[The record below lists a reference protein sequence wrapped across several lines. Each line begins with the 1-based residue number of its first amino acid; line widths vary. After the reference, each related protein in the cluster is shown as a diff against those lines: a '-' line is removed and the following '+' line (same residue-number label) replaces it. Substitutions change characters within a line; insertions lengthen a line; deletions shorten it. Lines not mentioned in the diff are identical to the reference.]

1 MPHTSPP
8 AQPST
13 LADATVSEL
22 SQADALR
29 KAGQWANAC
38 RLYQSV
44 QAQQPNHAVVAHNL
58 ALCHLA
64 LGQVEQ
70 AVEQS
75 RRAVQLQ
82 PTLWQSALVWAKAL
96 VLRNDKPLALAL
108 LRRLHAQWPDNADI
122 RHELATLTLHV
133 VGDAVQAR
141 ALVRPL
147 LGTPQHGRDAEITT
161 LVTLLYDREPNV
173 PAQRINQAFLDF
185 GAQRLPLNAAAQSS
199 VQTALQSDTV
209 AIRPATVRPRR
220 KVGLLSPQFFASPVY
235 FFAIGALRELAGA
248 VDLVV
253 FNRGQKSDWATEAFR
268 SIATD
273 WYDVASLPAEVLAHT
288 LARHQLDV
296 LIDLGGWMDPV
307 VLSALSAK
315 PARKLYKWVGGQSVT
330 TGLRSFD
337 GVLTDDYQTPLGSD
351 ALYSEPLVRL
361 KAGYVTYT
369 PPPYLPPAQPRPA
382 DATDVVLGVIANPA
396 KVSRAFLADLAQRHH
411 VWRQQGH
418 AVRLRCVDYRY
429 QHPEVRQR
437 IERGLPGVEVEFV
450 APANHREYL
459 STVAQLDATLDTWP
473 YSGGLTTIEA
483 LALGV
488 PSYTRLG
495 ELFCERHTQA
505 HCHYAGMQL
514 SDYRIDDF
522 NGWPQVPRNG
532 HSLLRAGSPR
542 VNHTAL
548 AAELLALLETPA

>member
-1 MPHTSPP
+1 MPRTPPP
-8 AQPST
+8 AAAPRP
-13 LADATVSEL
+13 APNATVAEL
-22 SQADALR
+22 SRADALR
-29 KAGQWANAC
+29 KVGQWADAC
-38 RLYQSV
+38 CLYQTV
-44 QAQQPNHAVVAHNL
+44 QAQQPNNAVVAHNL

-64 LGQVEQ
+64 LGQVNQ
-70 AVEQS
+70 AVEHS

-108 LRRLHAQWPDNADI
+108 LRRLHAQWPGNADI

-147 LGTPQHGRDAEITT
+147 LGIPQHGRDAEITT
-161 LVTLLYDREPNV
+161 LVTLLYDREPDV
-173 PAQRINQAFLDF
+173 SAQRVNQAFLDF
-185 GAQRLPLNAAAQSS
+185 GAQRLPLDAAAQSR
-199 VQTALQSDTV
+199 VQSTLAHQAATG
-209 AIRPATVRPRR
+209 PTTVRPRL

-268 SIATD
+268 SLATD
-273 WYDVASLPAEVLAHT
+273 WHDVASLPAEA
-288 LARHQLDV
+288 LARMLASHQLDA

-307 VLSALSAK
+307 ALSALSAK

-337 GVLTDDYQTPLGSD
+337 GFLTDDYQTPVGSD

-361 KAGYVTYT
+361 LAGYVTYT
-369 PPPYLPPAQPRPA
+369 PPPYLPPAQPRPT
-382 DATDVVLGVIANPA
+382 DATGVVLGVIANPA
-396 KVSRAFLADLAQRHH
+396 KVSRTFLTDLAQRHR
-411 VWRQQGH
+411 VWQQHGH
-418 AVRLRCVDYRY
+418 PVRLRFIDYRY

-437 IERGLPGVEVEFV
+437 IERGLPGAAVEFV

-532 HSLLRAGSPR
+532 HSLLRADSPR
-542 VNHTAL
+542 VNHAAL
-548 AAELLALLETPA
+548 AAELLALLGGRT

>member
-1 MPHTSPP
+1 M
-8 AQPST
+8 
-13 LADATVSEL
+13 
-22 SQADALR
+22 R
-29 KAGQWANAC
+29 KAGQWADAC
-38 RLYQSV
+38 CLYQTV

-122 RHELATLTLHV
+122 RQELATLTLHV

-199 VQTALQSDTV
+199 VQTALQSETAAV
-209 AIRPATVRPRR
+209 RPATVRPRR

-253 FNRGQKSDWATEAFR
+253 FNRGQKSDWATETFR
-268 SIATD
+268 SMATD
-273 WYDVASLPAEVLAHT
+273 WHDVASLSAEALAHT
-288 LARHQLDV
+288 LARHQLDA

-307 VLSALSAK
+307 ALSALSAK

-337 GVLTDDYQTPLGSD
+337 GFLTDDYQTPLGSD
-351 ALYSEPLVRL
+351 PLYSEPLVRL

-369 PPPYLPPAQPRPA
+369 PPPYLPPAQQRPV

-488 PSYTRLG
+488 PSHTRLG

>member
-1 MPHTSPP
+1 MPRTLPP
-8 AQPST
+8 TQPST
-13 LADATVSEL
+13 VAGATVSEL

-29 KAGQWANAC
+29 KAGQWADAC
-38 RLYQSV
+38 CLYQTV

-70 AVEQS
+70 AVEHS

-185 GAQRLPLNAAAQSS
+185 GAQRLPLDAVVQARIQATLADHAAA
-199 VQTALQSDTV
+199 A
-209 AIRPATVRPRR
+209 RPATVRPRR

-273 WYDVASLPAEVLAHT
+273 WHDVASLPAEALAHT
-288 LARHQLDV
+288 LARHQLDA

-307 VLSALSAK
+307 ALSALSAK

-337 GVLTDDYQTPLGSD
+337 GFLTDDYQTPLGSD
-351 ALYSEPLVRL
+351 PLYSEPLVRL
-361 KAGYVTYT
+361 KAGYVTYM

-396 KVSRAFLADLAQRHH
+396 KVSRAFLADLAQRHYI
-411 VWRQQGH
+411 WQQQGH
-418 AVRLRCVDYRY
+418 LVRLRCVDYRY

-437 IERGLPGVEVEFV
+437 IERGLPGVAVEFV

-505 HCHYAGMQL
+505 HCHYAGMPL